1 MIGNTFKISIRGK
14 VYDIKIGDLQSSPI
28 SVWVDGV
35 EYHVGLPE
43 ENSDVA
49 PPVEIPEKKPNE
61 IGLKRPTPKTS
72 SAEGTI
78 RAPMPGTI
86 LKINVVEGDSVNK
99 GDVLLILESM
109 KMENSITS
117 PKTGSVTSVYV
128 SEGDPVQHGETLIDL
143 K

>member
-1 MIGNTFKISIRGK
+1 MIGNTFKISILGK
-14 VYDIKIGDLQSSPI
+14 VYDIRIGDLQSSPI

-35 EYHVGLPE
+35 EYQVDLPE
-43 ENSDVA
+43 KNSDTIS
-49 PPVEIPEKKPNE
+49 PVEIPEKKSNE
-61 IGLKRPTPKTS
+61 IGLKRPTLDTS

-86 LKINVVEGDSVNK
+86 LKINVVEGDSVTK

-117 PKTGSVTSVYV
+117 PETGSVTSVYV

-143 K
+143 E

>member
-1 MIGNTFKISIRGK
+1 MIGNTFKISILGK
-14 VYDIKIGDLQSSPI
+14 VYDIRIGDLQSSPI

-43 ENSDVA
+43 ENSDIT
-49 PPVEIPEKKPNE
+49 PPLEIPEKKLSE
-61 IGLKRPTPKTS
+61 IGLKRPTLDTS
-72 SAEGTI
+72 SAGGTI

-86 LKINVVEGDSVNK
+86 LKINVVDGDSVTK

>member
-1 MIGNTFKISIRGK
+1 MIGNTFKISILGK
-14 VYDIKIGDLQSSPI
+14 VYDIRIGDLQSSPI

-43 ENSDVA
+43 ENSDIT
-49 PPVEIPEKKPNE
+49 PPLEPREKKLSE
-61 IGLKRPTPKTS
+61 IGLKRPTLNTS

-99 GDVLLILESM
+99 GDVLLILVL
-109 KMENSITS
+109 N
-117 PKTGSVTSVYV
+117 
-128 SEGDPVQHGETLIDL
+128 L
-143 K
+143 